1 VLVFYNS
8 SPPKKSN
15 GLAQGLSIY
24 TSCQAQA
31 GSTHVMFPNLLT
43 PASKENKGTYLL
55 DIIPINFCALCN
67 YYIILVN
74 G

>member
-15 GLAQGLSIY
+15 GLAQDLSIY

-31 GSTHVMFPNLLT
+31 GSINVMFPNLLT
-43 PASKENKGTYLL
+43 PASKENKGPNLL
-55 DIIPINFCALCN
+55 DIIPINFVA
-67 YYIILVN
+67 II
-74 G
+74 